1 MSSIIEILCLVG
13 IFIGSWRLG
22 KFIQDLKNSVDDL
35 NERLTKLEKDA
46 VKITF
51 TGPPYTTDDVIVNIQ
66 KNVTKKSNPKQFDGV
81 ESKEP
86 FLKTRKRKPKTVQD
100 WEEEIDLGGHE

>member
-1 MSSIIEILCLVG
+1 MLTILEILCLVG

-22 KFIQDLKNSVDDL
+22 KFIQDLKNKVDEL

-51 TGPPYTTDDVIVNIQ
+51 TGPPYTTDDVIVDVQ
-66 KNVTKKSNPKQFDGV
+66 HKKTKK
-81 ESKEP
+81 
-86 FLKTRKRKPKTVQD
+86 
-100 WEEEIDLGGHE
+100 

>member
-1 MSSIIEILCLVG
+1 MTTIIEILCLVG
-13 IFIGSWRLG
+13 IFIGTWRLG

-51 TGPPYTTDDVIVNIQ
+51 RNPPYTTDDVIVDVQ
-66 KNVTKKSNPKQFDGV
+66 KKETKK
-81 ESKEP
+81 
-86 FLKTRKRKPKTVQD
+86 
-100 WEEEIDLGGHE
+100 

>member
-1 MSSIIEILCLVG
+1 MITVVEILCFVG

-22 KFIQDLKNSVDDL
+22 KFLQDLKNSVDEL

-51 TGPPYTTDDVIVNIQ
+51 TNPPYTTDDVIVNVQ
-66 KNVTKKSNPKQFDGV
+66 KKQNKK
-81 ESKEP
+81 
-86 FLKTRKRKPKTVQD
+86 
-100 WEEEIDLGGHE
+100 

>member
-1 MSSIIEILCLVG
+1 MSTIIEILCFVG

-22 KFIQDLKNSVDDL
+22 KFLQDLKNSVDDL

-51 TGPPYTTDDVIVNIQ
+51 RNPPYTTDDVIVDVQ
-66 KNVTKKSNPKQFDGV
+66 KKETKK
-81 ESKEP
+81 
-86 FLKTRKRKPKTVQD
+86 
-100 WEEEIDLGGHE
+100 

>member
-1 MSSIIEILCLVG
+1 MSTIMEILCVVG

-22 KFIQDLKNSVDDL
+22 KFIQDLKNKIDEL

-51 TGPPYTTDDVIVNIQ
+51 NNPPYTTDDVIVNVQ
-66 KNVTKKSNPKQFDGV
+66 KKQNKK
-81 ESKEP
+81 
-86 FLKTRKRKPKTVQD
+86 
-100 WEEEIDLGGHE
+100 

>member
-1 MSSIIEILCLVG
+1 MSTIIEILCLLG

-22 KFIQDLKNSVDDL
+22 KFLQDLKNSVDDL

-51 TGPPYTTDDVIVNIQ
+51 RNPPYTTDDVIVDVQ
-66 KNVTKKSNPKQFDGV
+66 KKETKK
-81 ESKEP
+81 
-86 FLKTRKRKPKTVQD
+86 
-100 WEEEIDLGGHE
+100 

>member
-1 MSSIIEILCLVG
+1 MSTIIEILCLLG

-22 KFIQDLKNSVDDL
+22 KFIQDLKNKVDEL

-51 TGPPYTTDDVIVNIQ
+51 RNPPYTTDDVIVDVQ
-66 KNVTKKSNPKQFDGV
+66 KKETKK
-81 ESKEP
+81 
-86 FLKTRKRKPKTVQD
+86 
-100 WEEEIDLGGHE
+100 

>member
-1 MSSIIEILCLVG
+1 MSTILEILCLLG

-51 TGPPYTTDDVIVNIQ
+51 RNPPYTTDDVIVDVQ
-66 KNVTKKSNPKQFDGV
+66 KKETKK
-81 ESKEP
+81 
-86 FLKTRKRKPKTVQD
+86 
-100 WEEEIDLGGHE
+100 